1 MVILILYLPHGVSAA
16 KVLVVSYGSW
26 RGARTCWQILLLS
39 CDILLNDTF
48 SCSSFVRI
56 FSVWSVSFQFFFSR
70 PVIGETSTGMDVG
83 AIVKRMTSFVH
94 CFHFSIVRWVVSS
107 MAIHQCKNWI
117 KFQSQINVPAVVWLK
132 CMPFGAQIPI
142 MNLRWQRRMLS
153 LLPIISCALTYIGS
167 WYVSMHEHPVCSMIE
182 VKRWCNAMVKA
193 EALSAWNSKTVQASN
208 VLLAVRS

>member
-1 MVILILYLPHGVSAA
+1 MLTNSAFKLWYSFKWHLFLA
-16 KVLVVSYGSW
+16 
-26 RGARTCWQILLLS
+26 LS
-39 CDILLNDTF
+39 F

-142 MNLRWQRRMLS
+142 MNLRWQRRMLP

-182 VKRWCNAMVKA
+182 VKRWCNAMVNA